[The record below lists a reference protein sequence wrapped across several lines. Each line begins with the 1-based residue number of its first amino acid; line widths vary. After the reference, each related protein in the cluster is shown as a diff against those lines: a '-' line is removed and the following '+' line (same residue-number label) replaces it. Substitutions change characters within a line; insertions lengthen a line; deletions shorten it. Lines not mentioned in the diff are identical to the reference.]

1 MNHLKNIDWSLIQT
15 FVAVAQAGS
24 LSAAA
29 RTLQSS
35 QPTVG
40 RQIKALES
48 QLGATLFHRT
58 AQGFDLTDHGQS
70 LLPAAQT
77 MAEAYRGLIMA
88 TAGQDA
94 ALSGSVCITAS
105 QIVSAYHLPPII
117 QGIREAEPE
126 IQIDLIASDDS
137 RNLLY
142 READIAIRMFKPT
155 QLDLITRHLG
165 DLELGA
171 FATRDYLVRH
181 GPLTDPA
188 DMAGH
193 DFVGLNEHTL
203 IIDSIRSFGIP
214 AKRDWFSVR
223 CDDPVTYWRLVQA
236 GCGIGF
242 AQRSVATQD
251 PNIVEI
257 STDWPMPKLPVW
269 LTAHEAIR
277 HTPRVKRVWDLLVA
291 GLSPLLS

>member
-1 MNHLKNIDWSLIQT
+1 MNQLKDIDWSLIQT
-15 FVAVAQAGS
+15 FVAVAQSGS

-29 RTLQSS
+29 RRIKSS

-48 QLGATLFHRT
+48 QIGATLFHRT
-58 AQGFDLTDHGQS
+58 AQGFDLTDHGQT
-70 LLPAAQT
+70 LLPAAQA

-94 ALSGSVCITAS
+94 ALSGTVCITAS

-117 QGIREAEPE
+117 QSIRQSEPE

-171 FATRDYLVRH
+171 FATRDYLAQR
-181 GPLTDPA
+181 GPLTNPD
-188 DMAGH
+188 DMDGH

-203 IIDSIRSFGIP
+203 IIDSMRGFGIP

-242 AQRSVATQD
+242 AQRSVARQD

-277 HTPRVKRVWDLLVA
+277 HTPRVKRVWDLLVT
-291 GLSPLLS
+291 GLGPLLS